1 MMECQKIA
9 NLIDDTS
16 NQPSKFRTRNWVEI
30 NDESRGAYNV
40 NSQIK
45 YKTAMLKSSLC
56 DYSDAYIFVKG
67 TISVNNAAAA
77 GAAVNNTNKKVI
89 FKNCA
94 PFTNCISE
102 INNTQ
107 VDNAKDI
114 DIVMSMYN
122 LIEYSDNY
130 AKTTGSLWQYY
141 KDIPARNNNNEIN
154 EFTGG
159 NTTDSFNFKAKITGQ
174 TGNGGTKDVEII
186 VPLKYLSIFWRT
198 LEMPLIN
205 CEVNLILTWSS
216 TCVFIATNIPNQ
228 NATFEITDT
237 KLYVPVVTLSTQENT
252 KFLQQL
258 KSGFKRV
265 INWNKYLSK
274 PELLA
279 ENPNLNHLVEP
290 SFQGVNRLFVL
301 AFENDDHRT
310 SDDRYYLPTVELKDY
325 NIMINDENFFD
336 QPIKN
341 NKVTY
346 ENIRKIAASQG
357 DDYKTGCLL
366 DYPYF
371 ADTYKMIAVD
381 LSKQQA
387 LDADPRAIQQIN
399 FTANLDR
406 AENTRVYFILEEA
419 KETILDF
426 SQGPV
431 KVL

>member
-1 MMECQKIA
+1 M
-9 NLIDDTS
+9 IDDTS

-30 NDESRGAYNV
+30 NDESRRVYNV

-45 YKTAMLKSSLC
+45 FKTTMLKSSLR
-56 DYSDAYIFVKG
+56 DYSDAYILVKG
-67 TISVNNAAAA
+67 TISVNDTAAA
-77 GAAVNNTNKKVI
+77 GAAANNDDKKVI

-107 VDNAKDI
+107 IDNAKDI
-114 DIVMSMYN
+114 DIVMPMYN

-130 AKTTGSLWQYY
+130 AKTTGSLWQYC
-141 KDIPARNNNNEIN
+141 KDIPARNNNNNQIIVFAEN
-154 EFTGG
+154 
-159 NTTDSFNFKAKITGQ
+159 NLTDSFNFKVKITGQ
-174 TGNGGTKDVEII
+174 TGDNGTKNVEIM
-186 VPLKYLSIFWRT
+186 VPLKYLSNFWRT

-205 CEVNLILTWSS
+205 CAVNLILTWSS
-216 TCVFIATNIPNQ
+216 TCVLVAINIANE
-228 NATFEITDT
+228 NATFAITDT
-237 KLYVPVVTLSTQENT
+237 KFYVPVVTLSTQENT

-274 PELLA
+274 SELLA
-279 ENPNLNHLVEP
+279 QNPNLNHLVEP
-290 SFQGVNRLFVL
+290 SFQGVNSLFQ
-301 AFENDDHRT
+301 
-310 SDDRYYLPTVELKDY
+310 S
-325 NIMINDENFFD
+325 
-336 QPIKN
+336 

-346 ENIRKIAASQG
+346 ENIRKIATGQG
-357 DDYKTGCLL
+357 DDYTTGCLL

-371 ADTYKMIAVD
+371 LDTCKMIAVD

-387 LDADPRAIQQIN
+387 LDADPSAIQQIN
-399 FTANLDR
+399 FTGNLDR
-406 AENTRVYFILEEA
+406 AGNTRIYFILEEA

-426 SQGPV
+426 SQRTV